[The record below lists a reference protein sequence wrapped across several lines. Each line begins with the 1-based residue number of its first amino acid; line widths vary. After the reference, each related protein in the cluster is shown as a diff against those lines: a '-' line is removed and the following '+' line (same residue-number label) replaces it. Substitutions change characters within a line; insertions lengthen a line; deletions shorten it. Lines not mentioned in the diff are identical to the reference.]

1 MIVEN
6 VLAGDLAET
15 QMLQVVLLMF
25 LWFKTGGNIGGLS
38 SKRRLR
44 RFCLKCG
51 IVY

>member
-15 QMLQVVLLMF
+15 QMLQVALLLMF

-38 SKRRLR
+38 SKRS
-44 RFCLKCG
+44 CG
-51 IVY
+51 GFV